1 MTNLV
6 DSYEQ
11 LLPKIVKNIIDYVID
26 MYRYSILMNLPF
38 DDDFKEIYHM
48 NFKACFLQYFTTDT
62 ERILELFSQNLI
74 HAVNSYTDIYHNR
87 ENIEH
92 FIKVFITRQFYKVTH
107 YDLFMY

>member
-6 DSYEQ
+6 DSYQQ
-11 LLPKIVKNIIDYVID
+11 LLPKIVKNIIGTVID
-26 MYRYSILMNLPF
+26 MYRYDVMVGLPF

-74 HAVNSYTDIYHNR
+74 HAVNSYTDIYPNR
-87 ENIEH
+87 ENIEQ
-92 FIKVFITRQFYKVTH
+92 FIKVFITRQFDNVTH